1 MFADG
6 LGRERPGGSASPR
19 GAGATSRPTRS
30 APAAVGVIL
39 PVTPTSRPVFP
50 EHLREHVERY
60 LEQVRFSD
68 EIATAGLEEAMRY
81 SLLAGGKRIRLVLAL
96 ATADAIGRSPE
107 SVLPLGAALGLIPT
121 SSLIHDAL
129 PAMDDDDLRRG
140 RLTCHKVFGEDVAI
154 LAGDALY
161 AEAFKLLLSRQ
172 PGDPANLVAVAT
184 RLASATGVQG
194 MVGGQYIDVSGT
206 ASDGA
211 DGLRRLHELKTG
223 RLIGASIEC
232 VLLLDAPDDEA
243 RVAAFR
249 AFASDLG
256 VLFQIVDDILDVTGS
271 QEELGKQEGADERL
285 GKRTSVTESGPD
297 GARRLAD
304 DCPGRGGGAVTGA

>member
-1 MFADG
+1 V
-6 LGRERPGGSASPR
+6 
-19 GAGATSRPTRS
+19 T
-30 APAAVGVIL
+30 L
-39 PVTPTSRPVFP
+39 PITPPLSPVFP
-50 EHLREHVERY
+50 EHLRDDVERY

-81 SLLAGGKRIRLVLAL
+81 SLLAGGKRIRPVLAL
-96 ATADAIGRSPE
+96 ATADAIGRPRE
-107 SVLPLGAALGLIPT
+107 SVLPLAAALELIHT
-121 SSLIHDAL
+121 YSLIHDDL

-172 PGDPANLVAVAT
+172 LADPANLVAVAT

-194 MVGGQYIDVSGT
+194 MVGGQYIDVAGT
-206 ASDGA
+206 APDGA

-232 VLLLDAPDDEA
+232 VLLLDSAGDDA

-249 AFASDLG
+249 AFASELG

-271 QEELGKQEGADERL
+271 REQLGKQEGADERL
-285 GKRTSVTESGPD
+285 GKRTYVTEFGLD
-297 GARRLAD
+297 GARKLAD
-304 DCPGRGGGAVTGA
+304 ECHGRAREALAAAAPAGAEELERITDFIATRSY

>member
-1 MFADG
+1 M
-6 LGRERPGGSASPR
+6 
-19 GAGATSRPTRS
+19 
-30 APAAVGVIL
+30 IL
-39 PVTPTSRPVFP
+39 PLTPTSRPVFP
-50 EHLREHVERY
+50 EQLRDDVERY

-81 SLLAGGKRIRLVLAL
+81 SLLAGGKRIRPVLAL
-96 ATADAIGRSPE
+96 ATADAIGRERE
-107 SVLPLGAALGLIPT
+107 SVLALAAALELIHT
-121 SSLIHDAL
+121 YSLIHDDL

-140 RLTCHKVFGEDVAI
+140 RLTCHKVYGEDVAI

-161 AEAFKLLLSRQ
+161 AEAFKLLLTRQ
-172 PGDPANLVAVAT
+172 PADPANLVAVAA

-206 ASDGA
+206 APDGA

-232 VLLLDAPDDEA
+232 VLLLDSGHDDA
-243 RVAAFR
+243 QVAAFR
-249 AFASDLG
+249 GFAGELG

-271 QEELGKQEGADERL
+271 SRELGKQEGADERL
-285 GKRTSVTESGPD
+285 GKRTYVTEFGLD

-304 DCPGRGGGAVTGA
+304 ECHVRAREALSEAAPAGAEELERITDFIATRSY